1 MHFWWEC
8 KLEHPLWKHYGS
20 ASKKLEIE
28 LPYNLA
34 IQLLGIYPIEMK
46 AASQRDICIF
56 LFTAAL
62 FIIAKSWKE
71 TRHPLMD
78 EWMNKMQLYTY
89 NSIFFSLKKER
100 NSDTGYNADEISQT
114 QKDRHCMVPL
124 T

>member
-1 MHFWWEC
+1 MYFWWEC
-8 KLEHPLWKHYGS
+8 KLEHSLCKQYGS
-20 ASKKLEIE
+20 SSKKLEIE

-34 IQLLGIYPIEMK
+34 IQLLGIYPIELK

-78 EWMNKMQLYTY
+78 EWMNKM
-89 NSIFFSLKKER
+89 
-100 NSDTGYNADEISQT
+100 
-114 QKDRHCMVPL
+114 
-124 T
+124 